1 MCFSI
6 LIVIFNLNHLFIL
19 RLIMRYLKQI
29 DGLRAFA
36 VIGVI
41 IHHWTTVSTN
51 FSFLMHLGAF
61 GVDLFF
67 VISGFLI
74 TTILIK
80 EKNNGK
86 KIIEN
91 IKIFYIRRSLRIF
104 PIYYIFL
111 ILIFI
116 FNWTEIKPNALSLL
130 GYYFNFD
137 MYFNGWAKFSYVQHL
152 WSLSVE
158 EQFYIFWPLIVFLF
172 INKNNFY
179 IFIPLLIVVSF
190 VFCLSF
196 LLFSPYKEVK
206 LFTPFAFM
214 SLFLGSLLSY
224 IKDRN
229 IKVPYSSIFIIVFLS
244 IFLLLKLDLIP
255 HFYGKNI
262 IGYLIPFPS
271 LMFFL
276 LVNKAAD
283 GYKGVAKVILE
294 NNFLCFIGKIS
305 YGLYI
310 YHMIIPHLFFD
321 NISYINIFYNTLI
334 LFVIAL
340 SSWYLIENPINKLK
354 NRFSYKESKDLKK
367 LVVHNNINN
376 YQDVSRQA
384 S

>member
-1 MCFSI
+1 
-6 LIVIFNLNHLFIL
+6 
-19 RLIMRYLKQI
+19 MRYLKQI